1 MGVMRDVY
9 IVTAERLR
17 LRAAPNAEAA
27 ILRYL
32 VRGETVIRLDI
43 APGDDWWRVRLRFA
57 VTGASTGW
65 VAAQWLRERNPKP
78 RIMSRDEMREKLKAF
93 CPKGATALI
102 DSVAEPLAEQLAA
115 AKIDTPLRLQHFFA
129 QSAYETDEFTS
140 FLEGHGRLPD
150 DYFREHCDPEG
161 QWGPTLGNT
170 EKDDGPR
177 YKGRGMLMLAG
188 RANYQA
194 AADALGLDLINHPEL
209 AERPEIAVKTA
220 IWVWRSRE
228 MEKFADADDVAGATR
243 AFAGPMF
250 DHIQG
255 TEEGRAAL
263 VNQARKIF
271 R

>member
-1 MGVMRDVY
+1 MRDVY

-17 LRAAPNAEAA
+17 LRTEPHAEAS

-32 VRGETVIRLDI
+32 VRGETVHRLEI
-43 APGDDWWRVRLRFA
+43 APGDDWWRVRLRYA
-57 VTGASTGW
+57 VTGASVGW
-65 VAAQWLRERNPKP
+65 VAAEWLRERNPKP
-78 RIMSRDEMREKLKAF
+78 RVMSRDEMREKLKAF
-93 CPKGATALI
+93 APKGATALI
-102 DSVAEPLAEQLAA
+102 DSVAEPLAEQLAV

-129 QSAYETDEFTS
+129 HAAYETDEFTS

-150 DYFREHCDPEG
+150 DYFREHCDPDG
-161 QWGPTLGNT
+161 QWGPTLGNS

-177 YKGRGMLMLAG
+177 FKGRGMLMLAG

-209 AERPEIAVKTA
+209 VERPENAVKTA
-220 IWVWRSRE
+220 VWIWKSRDL
-228 MEKFADADDVAGATR
+228 EKWADADDVAGATR

-250 DHIQG
+250 EHIQG
-255 TEEGRAAL
+255 TESDRAAL
-263 VNQARKIF
+263 VNRARRVF